1 MNKVLSII
9 IPSYN
14 TEKYIV
20 DCTKTMLNS
29 QVNDDIEIL
38 IVNDGSKDNT
48 GSIADQLVEKYPNT
62 VRHISKPNGGHG
74 SAINRGIQEAIG
86 TYARVI
92 DGDDWVDQ
100 SSFIEYVNALKACDE
115 DVVLT
120 EYDRVFEKDNSKVRS
135 AIDLPEGV
143 YSFNDYIKSSKF
155 EIQLHNATFKLS
167 LLKKCRKIRE
177 HCFYVDQE
185 YICYTYPYI
194 NQFRVI
200 KLSVYQYRVGINEQS
215 MSKESMIRNRD
226 MHMNVI
232 FDLIDFYKSES
243 FTDSVKESLLHR
255 ISNMSRKQTDIYL
268 LIDDKTQGKNE
279 CLSFLNR
286 LKEESKEVYKDMP
299 GKRSFLFRIFPSL
312 TYDLLRR

>member
-92 DGDDWVDQ
+92 DGDDWVDRC
-100 SSFIEYVNALKACDE
+100 SFIEYVNALKACDE

-167 LLKKCRKIRE
+167 LLKKCRKIPGL
-177 HCFYVDQE
+177 
-185 YICYTYPYI
+185 YPH
-194 NQFRVI
+194 
-200 KLSVYQYRVGINEQS
+200 E
-215 MSKESMIRNRD
+215 MD
-226 MHMNVI
+226 M
-232 FDLIDFYKSES
+232 
-243 FTDSVKESLLHR
+243 
-255 ISNMSRKQTDIYL
+255 
-268 LIDDKTQGKNE
+268 G
-279 CLSFLNR
+279 
-286 LKEESKEVYKDMP
+286 
-299 GKRSFLFRIFPSL
+299 
-312 TYDLLRR
+312 